1 MLSKEEI
8 LARTNKGLNVFKHYL
23 PFQFR
28 VGRNFLNPLYEDT
41 KASCNVYF
49 DRTSDQYKLKDYGND
64 TYSGDCFQFV
74 GILQGTD
81 CRHAAGFLDILQ
93 KINQDLCLGLETGSV
108 NQSLKP
114 LSPPSLKSQILCPPL
129 EPVRPLTE
137 GWGSYPKSTTLE
149 NPVEQPKQP
158 KPFSFKVKP
167 FSEAELNYWQQF
179 GITPVILTKYQVVS
193 LKEFTSESN
202 ENKPYKLLPTD
213 KEPIFAYQGK
223 RYVKLYRPFSTIRF
237 QYAGDLGDKY
247 CFGLEQLP
255 PKGNL
260 LFITGGEKDVL
271 SLVSKGYSAIC
282 FNSETSNIPQN
293 LIRKLTYRFKHIVLL
308 YDSDKTGLEAS
319 ARHEQQLSLL
329 GVKRMMLPL
338 KGTKEEKDISDFFKL
353 GNTREDFQKLFIQF
367 LDTIYAETMAVLKS
381 CEIDFTKPPISAEMI
396 ISINNVPLGTQGN
409 LCCITGGEGTGK
421 SNYICALV
429 AGTLN
434 TEDDDID
441 TLGTRIKP
449 NRQNKAVLL
458 YDTEQSELQLYK
470 NTLNSLK
477 RAKQKHFPGSFR
489 AYCLTGMSRKERLQA
504 IVHSMDRFYYEF
516 GGIHLVII
524 DGIADLIHS
533 ANDEA
538 ESIRIVDELYRLAGI
553 YQTCIVC
560 VLHFIPNGLKLR
572 GHLGSELQRKSAG
585 ILSIEKDDQ
594 PGVSVVK
601 VLKVR
606 DGSPLDVPLIQFAW
620 DKKEEMHIYLGEKTK
635 EEKEKRKENELT
647 SAAKA
652 LFTQKRHYTYQELTE
667 KLQEYLDVKERTAKG
682 YIKFMREKDIILKD
696 PSKTNYFVIGHG

>member
-1 MLSKEEI
+1 M
-8 LARTNKGLNVFKHYL
+8 
-23 PFQFR
+23 
-28 VGRNFLNPLYEDT
+28 
-41 KASCNVYF
+41 
-49 DRTSDQYKLKDYGND
+49 
-64 TYSGDCFQFV
+64 
-74 GILQGTD
+74 
-81 CRHAAGFLDILQ
+81 
-93 KINQDLCLGLETGSV
+93 
-108 NQSLKP
+108 
-114 LSPPSLKSQILCPPL
+114 
-129 EPVRPLTE
+129 
-137 GWGSYPKSTTLE
+137 
-149 NPVEQPKQP
+149 
-158 KPFSFKVKP
+158 
-167 FSEAELNYWQQF
+167 
-179 GITPVILTKYQVVS
+179 
-193 LKEFTSESN
+193 
-202 ENKPYKLLPTD
+202 LLPLN
-213 KEPIFAYQGK
+213 G
-223 RYVKLYRPFSTIRF
+223 
-237 QYAGDLGDKY
+237 
-247 CFGLEQLP
+247 
-255 PKGNL
+255 
-260 LFITGGEKDVL
+260 
-271 SLVSKGYSAIC
+271 SK
-282 FNSETSNIPQN
+282 Q
-293 LIRKLTYRFKHIVLL
+293 
-308 YDSDKTGLEAS
+308 
-319 ARHEQQLSLL
+319 
-329 GVKRMMLPL
+329 
-338 KGTKEEKDISDFFKL
+338 EKDISDYFKL
-353 GNTREDFQKLFIQF
+353 GNTKEDFQKLFIQF

-434 TEDDDID
+434 TDDDDID
-441 TLGTRIKP
+441 TLGTHIKP
-449 NRQNKAVLL
+449 NRQCKAVLL

-470 NTLNSLK
+470 NTMNSLK
-477 RAKQKHFPGSFR
+477 RAKQKHFPKSFR

-504 IVHSMDRFYYEF
+504 IIQSMDKFFYEF
-516 GGIHLVII
+516 SGIHLVII

-647 SAAKA
+647 ATAKA
-652 LFTQKRHYTYQELTE
+652 IFAQKRYYTYQELTD

-696 PSKTNYFVIGHG
+696 PGKINYFVIGHG

>member
-1 MLSKEEI
+1 MLSKEEV
-8 LARTNKGLNVFKHYL
+8 LARTNKGLNIFRHYL
-23 PFQFR
+23 SFQFR

-49 DRTSDQYKLKDYGND
+49 DRNSDQYKLKDYGND
-64 TYSGDCFQFV
+64 AYSGDSFYFV
-74 GILQGTD
+74 GILSGAD
-81 CRHAAGFLDILQ
+81 CQQATGFLEILQ
-93 KINQDLCLGLETGSV
+93 KINQDLCLGLENDSTPSPRERSFSKPPLGGLGVS
-108 NQSLKP
+108 P
-114 LSPPSLKSQILCPPL
+114 LSEPPFGGRGAKP
-129 EPVRPLTE
+129 
-137 GWGSYPKSTTLE
+137 YST
-149 NPVEQPKQP
+149 KP
-158 KPFSFKVKP
+158 KPFSE
-167 FSEAELNYWQQF
+167 SELQYWQQYA
-179 GITPVILTKYQVVS
+179 ITPAILAKYQVIS
-193 LKEFTSESN
+193 LKEFSSENN
-202 ENKPYKLLPTD
+202 EGKPYTKISTD

-223 RYVKLYRPFSTIRF
+223 RHIKLYRPYSNLRF
-237 QYAGDLGDKY
+237 QYAGEMPEKY

-255 PKGNL
+255 PKGNI

-271 SLVSKGYSAIC
+271 SLVAKSYAAIC
-282 FNSETSNIPQN
+282 FNSETSNISQG
-293 LIRKLTYRFKHIVLL
+293 IIKKLSYRFKHVVIL
-308 YDSDKTGLEAS
+308 YDCDKTGLEAS
-319 ARHEQQLSLL
+319 AKHEQQLSTLR
-329 GVKRMMLPL
+329 VKRMILPL

-367 LDTIYAETMAVLKS
+367 LDTLYAETMAVLKS
-381 CEIDFTKPPISAEMI
+381 CEIDFSKPPISAEMI

-409 LCCITGGEGTGK
+409 LCCLTGGEGTGK

-434 TEDDDID
+434 NDDNDID
-441 TLGTRIKP
+441 TLGTHIKP
-449 NRQNKAVLL
+449 NRQNRAVLL

-470 NTLNSLK
+470 NTLTGLK
-477 RAKQKHFPGSFR
+477 RAKQNQFPKNFR

-504 IVHSMDRFYYEF
+504 IVHSMDKFYYEF

-533 ANDEA
+533 ANDES

-585 ILSIEKDDQ
+585 ILSIEKDDE

-620 DKKEEMHIYLGEKTK
+620 DKKEEMHVYLGEKTK

-647 SAAKA
+647 AAAKT
-652 LFTQKRHYTYQELTE
+652 LFNQKKYYTYQELTD

-696 PSKTNYFVIGHG
+696 PGKANYFVIGH

>member
-8 LARTNKGLNVFKHYL
+8 LARTDKGLNVFKHYL
-23 PFQFR
+23 PFPFR
-28 VGRNFLNPLYEDT
+28 VGRNFLNPLYEDK

-49 DRTSDQYKLKDYGND
+49 DRNNDQYKLKDYGYDN
-64 TYSGDCFQFV
+64 YSGDCFHFV
-74 GILQGTD
+74 GKISGAE
-81 CRHAAGFLDILQ
+81 CRHADSFIEILK
-93 KINQDLCLGLETGSV
+93 KINQDLCLRLETDSN

-114 LSPPSLKSQILCPPL
+114 KFSQVMTSKSQILSPL
-129 EPVRPLTE
+129 
-137 GWGSYPKSTTLE
+137 GGSGSSPILE
-149 NPVEQPKQP
+149 SKEEHS
-158 KPFSFKVKP
+158 KPIKPYSIKVKP
-167 FSEAELNYWQQF
+167 FSDFELNYWQQY
-179 GITPVILTKYQVVS
+179 GITLDTLKRFHVVS
-193 LKEFTSESN
+193 LKEFTTENN
-202 ENKPYKLLPTD
+202 EGKPYKLSPTD

-223 RYVKLYRPFSTIRF
+223 LYLKLYRPFSTIRF

-255 PKGNL
+255 PKGNI

-282 FNSETSNIPQN
+282 FNSETSNIPQS
-293 LIRKLTYRFKHIVLL
+293 IIQKLNYRFKHVVIL
-308 YDSDKTGLEAS
+308 YDSDKTGMESS
-319 ARHEQQLSLL
+319 AKHVQLLSTF
-329 GVKRMMLPL
+329 GVKRMVLPL
-338 KGTKEEKDISDFFKL
+338 KGTKEEKDISDYFKL
-353 GNTREDFQKLFIQF
+353 GNTKGDFQKLFIQF
-367 LDTIYAETMAVLKS
+367 LDGIYAETMAVLKS

-441 TLGTRIKP
+441 TLGTHIKP

-470 NTLNSLK
+470 NTTNSLK
-477 RAKQKHFPGSFR
+477 RAKQNQFPESFR

-504 IVHSMDRFYYEF
+504 IIQSMDKFFYEY
-516 GGIHLVII
+516 GGIHMVII

-620 DKKEEMHIYLGEKTK
+620 DKKEEMHVYLGEKTK

-647 SAAKA
+647 ATVKS
-652 LFTQKRHYTYQELTE
+652 LFAQKRFYTYQELTE
-667 KLQEYLDVKERTAKG
+667 KLQQHLDVKERTAKA
-682 YIKFMREKDIILKD
+682 YIKFMRDKEIIIKD
-696 PSKTNYFVIGHG
+696 PSNGNYFVVGNG

>member
-8 LARTNKGLNVFKHYL
+8 LARTNKGLNVFKHYM

-74 GILQGTD
+74 GILLGTD

-93 KINQDLCLGLETGSV
+93 KINQDLCLGLETNEVPIGSLIASPREMV
-108 NQSLKP
+108 AEGRESSV
-114 LSPPSLKSQILCPPL
+114 SPPSSKSPFM
-129 EPVRPLTE
+129 E
-137 GWGSYPKSTTLE
+137 TL
-149 NPVEQPKQP
+149 NDQPKTP

-167 FSEAELNYWQQF
+167 FSEVELEYWHQF
-179 GITPVILTKYQVVS
+179 GITPPILAKYQVVS
-193 LKEFTSESN
+193 LKEFASESN

-213 KEPIFAYQGK
+213 KEPIYAYQGK
-223 RYVKLYRPFSTIRF
+223 RYLKLYRPFSTVRF

-255 PKGNL
+255 PKGNI

-271 SLVSKGYSAIC
+271 SLVSKGYFAIC
-282 FNSETSNIPQN
+282 FNSETSNVPQGI
-293 LIRKLTYRFKHIVLL
+293 IRKLTYRFKHVVIL
-308 YDSDKTGLEAS
+308 YDCDKTGLESS
-319 ARHEQQLSLL
+319 AKHEQQLSSL
-329 GVKRMMLPL
+329 GVRRMILPL
-338 KGTKEEKDISDFFKL
+338 NGTKEEKDISDFFKL

-396 ISINNVPLGTQGN
+396 LSINNVPLGTQGN
-409 LCCITGGEGTGK
+409 LCCLTGGEGTGK
-421 SNYICALV
+421 SNYICALI

-434 TEDDDID
+434 TDDNDID
-441 TLGTRIKP
+441 TLGIRIKP
-449 NRQNKAVLL
+449 NRLKKAVLL

-470 NTLNSLK
+470 NTLTGLRRARQK
-477 RAKQKHFPGSFR
+477 RFPDNFR

-504 IVHSMDRFYYEF
+504 IIHSMDKFYYEF

-533 ANDEA
+533 ANDES

-585 ILSIEKDDQ
+585 ILSIEKDDE

-620 DKKEEMHIYLGEKTK
+620 DKKEEMHVYLGEKTK

-647 SAAKA
+647 SAAKT
-652 LFTQKRHYTYQELTE
+652 LFTQKRHYTYQELAE